1 MTPIR
6 ALNSRALMRTTSAI
20 LLGYIV
26 GISGAFAAPTVADSD
41 SRALPKPLRVV
52 LIGASIGEAWDLPE
66 LPRRTH
72 SAGYQFEALQAW
84 QFDKSDVLNE
94 VLMRPERKFKLTRT
108 YFKGFFK
115 PSPQPADVIVM
126 KECSAYFPRDLPMHD
141 KQKLI
146 DRWVHLIKGRNIKPV
161 LATSVPV
168 TKARA
173 AAEPGK
179 QQGVL
184 AFNDWVREYARKN
197 GVVLLDLEAATRTDS
212 RDRYLRDDFA
222 VADGSHLN
230 RKAYDVL
237 DKRMWE
243 AACAVAPTKQCP

>member
-1 MTPIR
+1 MEPCVR
-6 ALNSRALMRTTSAI
+6 AHFVR
-20 LLGYIV
+20 
-26 GISGAFAAPTVADSD
+26 
-41 SRALPKPLRVV
+41 RVV
-52 LIGASIGEAWDLPE
+52 LIGASIGEAWNLPE
-66 LPRRTH
+66 LPARTH
-72 SAGYQFEALQAW
+72 GAGYQFEALQAW

-115 PSPQPADVIVM
+115 PSPQPADVIVI
-126 KECSAYFPRDLPMHD
+126 KECSAYFPHDLAMQD
-141 KQKLI
+141 KRKLI
-146 DRWVHLIKGRNIKPV
+146 DHWVRQVREQNIRLV

-184 AFNDWVREYARKN
+184 AFNDWVREYAKKN

-212 RDRYLRDDFA
+212 QDRYLRDDFA

-230 RKAYDVL
+230 RKAYDAL
-237 DKRMWE
+237 DRRMWE
-243 AACAVAPTKQCP
+243 AACAVAPSKQCP

>member
-1 MTPIR
+1 MKTM
-6 ALNSRALMRTTSAI
+6 SRI
-20 LLGYIV
+20 LLGCIL
-26 GISGAFAAPTVADSD
+26 GISGAFATPVAADSGAK
-41 SRALPKPLRVV
+41 ALPKPLRVV
-52 LIGASIGEAWDLPE
+52 LIGASIGEAWNLPE
-66 LPRRTH
+66 LPARTH
-72 SAGYQFEALQAW
+72 GAGYQFEALQAW
-84 QFDKSDVLNE
+84 QFDKSDVLSE

-115 PSPQPADVIVM
+115 PSPQPADVIVI
-126 KECSAYFPRDLPMHD
+126 KECSAYFPHDLAMQD
-141 KQKLI
+141 KRKLI
-146 DRWVHLIKGRNIKPV
+146 DHWVRQVREQNIRLV

-184 AFNDWVREYARKN
+184 AFNDWVREYAKKN

-212 RDRYLRDDFA
+212 QDRYLRDDFA

-230 RKAYDVL
+230 RKAYDAL
-237 DKRMWE
+237 DRRMWE
-243 AACAVAPTKQCP
+243 AACAVAPSKQCP